1 MENKNLVYAV
11 RMNADQKKMI
21 AVQTAEPDA
30 ISIDKMKSLILVEG
44 FKYYVVIDNEEV
56 FFKFNETTEEIEV
69 PTPSQIKRIQ
79 KF

>member
-11 RMNADQKKMI
+11 RMNAEQNKMI

-30 ISIDKMKSLILVEG
+30 ISIDKMKSLILIDG
-44 FKYYVVIDNEEV
+44 LQYYVVIDGKEI
-56 FFKFNETTEEIEV
+56 FFKFNVESGEVEV
-69 PTPSQIKRIQ
+69 PTIEQIQSIQ